1 MRDEDLD
8 LLTAALIGLTV
19 GVGVTLLI
27 RRGPSGRR
35 PLLSGME
42 LAGRGARIAGVA
54 GMSGAKFA
62 GEAGRVAARNAKR
75 GWSRG
80 MEWASDL
87 PLDDMGDQL
96 RDYLDAAKGAIEDTV
111 SGELQDLRK
120 SIRRRRRRLGI

>member
-19 GVGVTLLI
+19 GVGGTLLI
-27 RRGPSGRR
+27 RRGPTGRR
-35 PLLSGME
+35 PLIAGME
-42 LAGRGARIAGVA
+42 LAGRGARIASVA
-54 GMSGAKFA
+54 GMTGASR
-62 GEAGRVAARNAKR
+62 AGRVAARNARK

-87 PLDDMGDQL
+87 PLDDIGDQL
-96 RDYLDAAKGAIEDTV
+96 REYVDAAKGAIEDTV